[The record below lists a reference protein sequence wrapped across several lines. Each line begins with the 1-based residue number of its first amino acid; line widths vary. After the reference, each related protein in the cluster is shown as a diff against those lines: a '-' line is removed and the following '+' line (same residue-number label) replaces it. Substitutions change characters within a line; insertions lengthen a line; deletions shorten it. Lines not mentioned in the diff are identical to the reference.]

1 MAYQRY
7 GKLPGLPWQWQERA
21 ALRWHS
27 IAWWMLAMHIL
38 TIALLFSVG
47 IILHLDLLYWL
58 GLVVATVLL
67 VYEHRLV
74 NPSDLSKL
82 NVAFFNMNGYIAMIV
97 FLCTCHAIYVPW
109 P

>member
-1 MAYQRY
+1 
-7 GKLPGLPWQWQERA
+7 
-21 ALRWHS
+21 
-27 IAWWMLAMHIL
+27 MHIL

-97 FLCTCHAIYVPW
+97 FLCTCLAIYVPW